1 MTTRAR
7 QAYLAAMAPAGGKPR
22 RKYGNRKVTVDG
34 ATFDSAAESRDWQR
48 LLLQQRAGEI
58 VNLERQVGYEFVVN
72 GVKVGRARFD
82 FRWQT
87 PTGQVVVRDRK
98 GYMNPKDPVTRLF
111 RMKCALM
118 KALYGIEVEILK

>member
-7 QAYLAAMAPAGGKPR
+7 QAYLAAMAPAGKPR
-22 RKYGNRKVTVDG
+22 RKYGNKRVTVGDQ
-34 ATFDSAAESRDWQR
+34 TFDSQAEGFDW
-48 LLLQQRAGEI
+48 LNLQARERMGEI

-87 PTGQVVVRDRK
+87 PTGRVVVRDRK

-111 RMKCALM
+111 HMKCALM
-118 KALYGIEVEILK
+118 KALYGIEVEIMK